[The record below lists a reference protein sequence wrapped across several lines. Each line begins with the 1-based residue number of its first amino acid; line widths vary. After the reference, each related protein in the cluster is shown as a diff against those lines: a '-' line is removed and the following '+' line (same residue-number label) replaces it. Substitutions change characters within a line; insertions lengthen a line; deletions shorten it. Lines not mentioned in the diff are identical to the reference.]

1 MEGRASIKEMWMSMA
16 GQDSSTPASHGAK
29 KLKSGCRANK
39 QREGEIRSTAKTVG
53 SGEPQCRGVQAMVGH
68 SVWVERMTCRK
79 INSEKRRKNTEAR
92 LGRTHIKVR
101 SWCIHSCVSSL

>member
-68 SVWVERMTCRK
+68 SVWVERDDLQENQLGKTKKEHRG
-79 INSEKRRKNTEAR
+79 EARKNS
-92 LGRTHIKVR
+92 H
-101 SWCIHSCVSSL
+101 